1 MDIATIAGLIAGV
14 GVICGAI
21 FMSGGFAMFVDIPS
35 IVIVLGGTFAST
47 LMKFPL
53 GHVIGSVKVALKA
66 FLYKAE
72 NPRDLI
78 DIAVELA
85 GVVRK
90 EGMLGLEGKPME
102 NVFFQRGLLFCIEGQ
117 KAEFIR
123 QVLTQDM
130 DLTIERHDVGRK
142 IFAAVGDTAPAMGM
156 IGTLIGLVAMLANLN
171 DPSAIGPAM
180 AVALLTTLYGALIAN
195 LFAIPIAAKLGIRS
209 NEERL
214 NKALIVETFLGLQ
227 SGQSPR
233 ALEEALLSY
242 LPQSKRQEEEVVE
255 TGSE

>member
-35 IVIVLGGTFAST
+35 IIIVLGGTFAST

-78 DIAVELA
+78 DTAVELA

-102 NVFFQRGLLFCIEGQ
+102 NVFSS
-117 KAEFIR
+117 
-123 QVLTQDM
+123 
-130 DLTIERHDVGRK
+130 VGYS
-142 IFAAVGDTAPAMGM
+142 FA
-156 IGTLIGLVAMLANLN
+156 
-171 DPSAIGPAM
+171 
-180 AVALLTTLYGALIAN
+180 
-195 LFAIPIAAKLGIRS
+195 
-209 NEERL
+209 
-214 NKALIVETFLGLQ
+214 
-227 SGQSPR
+227 
-233 ALEEALLSY
+233 
-242 LPQSKRQEEEVVE
+242 
-255 TGSE
+255 